1 MHHHIYHTNGF
12 ILGSKNTGEANKI
25 LTVYTKELGLIRA
38 ITQGIRLHKSKL
50 RFSLQDLSYAKIDF
64 VRGRDV
70 WRITSATSLNS
81 FPLVRANRN
90 SLLLITRVARLIE
103 RLCHGE
109 ETNEKIFN
117 NLIQAL
123 YLLDNESISKES
135 KEALELHLVL
145 SILNSL
151 GYIGESS
158 MLSNYLESD
167 FNYDQTEEL
176 LKSRKSII
184 FHINKALNES
194 QL

>member
-38 ITQGIRLHKSKL
+38 VTQGIRLHKSKL

-81 FPLVRANRN
+81 FPLVRGNRN
-90 SLLLITRVARLIE
+90 SLLLITRVSKLLE

-109 ETNEKIFN
+109 EANEKIFN

-123 YLLDNESISKES
+123 YLLDNDSISKES

-158 MLSNYLESD
+158 MLSSYLESD

-184 FHINKALNES
+184 FHINKALSES